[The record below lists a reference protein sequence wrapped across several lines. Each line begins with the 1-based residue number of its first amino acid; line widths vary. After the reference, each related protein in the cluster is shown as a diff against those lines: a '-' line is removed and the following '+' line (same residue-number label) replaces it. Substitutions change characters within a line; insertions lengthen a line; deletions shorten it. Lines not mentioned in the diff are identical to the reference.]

1 MAPRARAIAFGS
13 AAALVVAGVICALV
27 IGGVTG
33 EALALGLVSLGFGAV
48 VLLVFLEVGLSEDRD
63 RAKDEERRRKLAAKR
78 AGAHSRRPRLRWPR
92 RPI

>member
-33 EALALGLVSLGFGAV
+33 EALALALVSLGFGAV

-78 AGAHSRRPRLRWPR
+78 AGAHRRRPRLRWPR